1 MSTRATAKKTMNRIE
16 LLDKGVSILTDAGFE
31 EAKTDAMLLM
41 EYICGADRNELFLHG
56 DVEVTGEMEEAF
68 LRAVE
73 KRLTHI
79 PVQHITG
86 VQNFMGLDFKVSDKV
101 LCPRQDTEIL
111 VEEVMRIGLDSMDIL
126 DMCTGSGC
134 IILSLLRFSHA
145 CRGVGVDISE
155 EALEI
160 ARANAEALGLDAEF
174 VRSDLFADLKEGQFD
189 IIVSNPP
196 YIRTEVIDTLM
207 PEVRDH
213 EPHIALDGDEDGL
226 VFYRRICQEGYDRL
240 RAGGMIFFEIG
251 YDQADD
257 VRKIM
262 EKSGFDHIE
271 TVKDYGGNDRVAY
284 GVKN

>member
-111 VEEVMRIGLDSMDIL
+111 VE
-126 DMCTGSGC
+126 
-134 IILSLLRFSHA
+134 
-145 CRGVGVDISE
+145 
-155 EALEI
+155 
-160 ARANAEALGLDAEF
+160 
-174 VRSDLFADLKEGQFD
+174 
-189 IIVSNPP
+189 
-196 YIRTEVIDTLM
+196 
-207 PEVRDH
+207 
-213 EPHIALDGDEDGL
+213 
-226 VFYRRICQEGYDRL
+226 
-240 RAGGMIFFEIG
+240 
-251 YDQADD
+251 
-257 VRKIM
+257 
-262 EKSGFDHIE
+262 
-271 TVKDYGGNDRVAY
+271 
-284 GVKN
+284 